1 MRASG
6 LGSWA
11 VLAAVAAARCGRP
24 PVTSSA
30 SSGLPVVS
38 SSSIASE
45 IPPSSSA
52 VSSSVVSSSIPSR
65 SSVVISSVASSLIPS
80 SSSAVISSVASSSI
94 PSSSSAI
101 VSSVVSSV
109 VPSSS
114 SVVISSFVSSLIPSS
129 SVPTSSTP
137 VSSSSSV
144 IETCGGNQCFA
155 AITAEPAIGESFCS
169 SWLSQTPETTVITET
184 ATVTSTH
191 TSLETATT
199 LLTLTTATTTVIT
212 GSTTH
217 FLKRLAASSVA
228 QISSAPAPSATILS
242 QCVSD
247 NDRVSSACSCYLSTT
262 STVTV
267 YETATSTVVA
277 DAASTV
283 IETSTTKVI
292 ATVEAAATQI
302 VQAQPIVNAGL
313 ENYLTS
319 GNILPWTD
327 SVSSTGGQ
335 MQIING
341 VNPCV
346 TGGTYCAGG
355 QVVVRAFPPTTGAG
369 RYVSIK
375 QTFLAKPS
383 RTYSL
388 SFLYRCLNYDAN
400 TKIEVWYAGQR
411 MGSTANCFAS
421 AAFYRPTTGIQFT
434 TDATG
439 RGEIEIRFV
448 SSGATPYLY
457 FYADDF
463 KATLV

>member
-1 MRASG
+1 M
-6 LGSWA
+6 
-11 VLAAVAAARCGRP
+11 
-24 PVTSSA
+24 
-30 SSGLPVVS
+30 
-38 SSSIASE
+38 
-45 IPPSSSA
+45 PPSSSA
-52 VSSSVVSSSIPSR
+52 VSSSVVSSSIPSS
-65 SSVVISSVASSLIPS
+65 SSV
-80 SSSAVISSVASSSI
+80 VISSVASSSI
-94 PSSSSAI
+94 PSSSSAV
-101 VSSVVSSV
+101 VSSVVSSL

-114 SVVISSFVSSLIPSS
+114 SVVISSFISSLIPSS
-129 SVPTSSTP
+129 SAPTSSTP

-155 AITAEPAIGESFCS
+155 AVTAEPAIGESFCS

-184 ATVTSTH
+184 ATATSTH

-242 QCVSD
+242 QCASD

-277 DAASTV
+277 EVASTV
-283 IETSTTKVI
+283 IAPSTTKVI
-292 ATVEAAATQI
+292 ATVEALATQT

-313 ENYLTS
+313 ESYLAS
-319 GNILPWTD
+319 GNLLPWTD

-341 VNPCV
+341 VNPCSSNNGV
-346 TGGTYCAGG
+346 VECAGG
-355 QVVVRAFPPTTGAG
+355 QVVVRAYPPNTAA
-369 RYVSIK
+369 RYVSLK

-411 MGSTANCFAS
+411 VGSTANCFNS
-421 AAFYRPTTGIQFT
+421 AAFFRPTGGIQFT

>member
-6 LGSWA
+6 LGTWA

-24 PVTSSA
+24 PVTSTA
-30 SSGLPVVS
+30 SSGLPAVS
-38 SSSIASE
+38 PSSIASSE

-52 VSSSVVSSSIPSR
+52 VSSSVVSSSVPSS

-80 SSSAVISSVASSSI
+80 SSS
-94 PSSSSAI
+94 
-101 VSSVVSSV
+101 
-109 VPSSS
+109 
-114 SVVISSFVSSLIPSS
+114 VVISSIVSSLIPSS
-129 SVPTSSTP
+129 SVPISSSP

-144 IETCGGNQCFA
+144 VETCGGNQCFA

-184 ATVTSTH
+184 AVVTSTY

-217 FLKRLAASSVA
+217 FLKRVAASSVA
-228 QISSAPAPSATILS
+228 QISSAPAPSESILS
-242 QCVSD
+242 QCIAD
-247 NDRVSSACSCYLSTT
+247 NERVSSACSCYLSTT

-267 YETATSTVVA
+267 YETATSTAVA
-277 DAASTV
+277 EVASTV

-292 ATVEAAATQI
+292 ATVEAVATQT
-302 VQAQPIVNAGL
+302 VPAQPIVNAGL
-313 ENYLTS
+313 ESYLTK

-327 SVSSTGGQ
+327 SVSRTGGQ

-341 VNPCV
+341 INPCSNSNGV
-346 TGGTYCAGG
+346 VECAGG
-355 QVVVRAFPPTTGAG
+355 QVVVRAFPPNTPGG
-369 RYVSIK
+369 YVSLK
-375 QTFLAKPS
+375 QTFLAKYS

-388 SFLYRCLNYDAN
+388 SFLYRCLNHDGN

-411 MGSTANCFAS
+411 VGSTHNCIGSTAFS
-421 AAFYRPTTGIQFT
+421 RPTGGIQFT

-439 RGEIEIRFV
+439 SGEIEIRFV
-448 SSGATPYLY
+448 SSGATPSLY

-463 KATLV
+463 KATLL